1 MASIVINGDTSGAVT
16 ISAPAVAGTT
26 TLTLPATTGTILQSG
41 TTVTE
46 AQGGTG
52 TTTGYYGFKNR
63 IINGAMVID
72 QRNAAAAVTINSAT
86 QTYTVD
92 RWRAVGQATD
102 GVFTVQQSTTA
113 PTGFVNS
120 LLVTVTT
127 ADASIGSTQVYT
139 FAQSIEGLNVSDL
152 AWGTASAQTVTV
164 SFWVRSSLTGTFSG
178 ALKNSD
184 GSRAYP
190 FTFTI
195 SSANTYEQK
204 SVTISGDTTGT
215 WLTTTGIGITLTFNV
230 GSGSSRL
237 GTAGAWAAANLD
249 GATGSTSLIATSGAT
264 FYITGLQFEKGSIA
278 TSFDYRP
285 YGTEEALCQRY
296 HYRLTSPA
304 NSTPIAE
311 GHNISTTAGRYF
323 INFPVT
329 MRTRP
334 TALNSSGTASDWEI
348 YQAALTTCSVAPA
361 FSAASV
367 WGSQITAT
375 VASGLTAGQGSTL
388 YFRATATWLEWSAEL

>member
-1 MASIVINGDTSGAVT
+1 MLTSV
-16 ISAPAVAGTT
+16 SP
-26 TLTLPATTGTILQSG
+26 
-41 TTVTE
+41 
-46 AQGGTG
+46 
-52 TTTGYYGFKNR
+52 GYNGFKNR

-72 QRNAAAAVTINSAT
+72 QRNAGAAVTINSAAN
-86 QTYTVD
+86 TYTVD
-92 RWRAVGQATD
+92 RWRAFGQATD

-113 PTGFVNS
+113 PTGFIKS

-127 ADASIGSTQVYT
+127 ADASIGSTQVYNL
-139 FAQSIEGLNVSDL
+139 AQSIEGLNVSDL

-164 SFWVRSSLTGTFSG
+164 SFWVQSSLTGTFSG

-264 FYITGLQFEKGSIA
+264 LYITGVQLEKGSTA

-285 YGTEEALCQRY
+285 YGTELALCQRY
-296 HYRLTSPA
+296 FCKTFPMETAPAQNLGYTGALGAISINAGSSTALWMHWQFPSEMRTTPTLTTFSPGTTNANWYSPA
-304 NSTPIAE
+304 GPSST
-311 GHNISTTAGRYF
+311 TTAGTF
-323 INFPVT
+323 AGS
-329 MRTRP
+329 TRF
-334 TALNSSGTASDWEI
+334 LNI
-348 YQAALTTCSVAPA
+348 YNTNAPA
-361 FSAASV
+361 
-367 WGSQITAT
+367 
-375 VASGLTAGQGSTL
+375 AGADVVYYIQ
-388 YFRATATWLEWSAEL
+388 ATATSEL

>member
-1 MASIVINGDTSGAVT
+1 MT
-16 ISAPAVAGTT
+16 IA
-26 TLTLPATTGTILQSG
+26 ISG
-41 TTVTE
+41 TTGITLDGQFNS
-46 AQGGTG
+46 ASSM
-52 TTTGYYGFKNR
+52 GFKNR

-72 QRNAAAAVTINSAT
+72 QRNAGASVTINSAS
-86 QTYTVD
+86 QTYTLD
-92 RWRAVGQATD
+92 RWRAFGQATD

-264 FYITGLQFEKGSIA
+264 LYITGVQLEKGSTA

-285 YGTEEALCQRY
+285 YGTELDLCERYYYKIYPAL
-296 HYRLTSPA
+296 A
-304 NSTPIAE
+304 NRNFFHTLSV
-311 GHNISTTAGRYF
+311 STTSCRGVVQ
-323 INFPVT
+323 FPET
-329 MRTRP
+329 LRTP
-334 TALNSSGTASDWEI
+334 PAALEQSGAATDYSILRGGSGTTVTVCSSVPTFQSATVDS
-348 YQAALTTCSVAPA
+348 ATTT
-361 FSAASV
+361 F
-367 WGSQITAT
+367 T
-375 VASGLTAGQGSTL
+375 VASGFVDSSMGIAQTAAGTTAGYL
-388 YFRATATWLEWSAEL
+388 AWSAEL